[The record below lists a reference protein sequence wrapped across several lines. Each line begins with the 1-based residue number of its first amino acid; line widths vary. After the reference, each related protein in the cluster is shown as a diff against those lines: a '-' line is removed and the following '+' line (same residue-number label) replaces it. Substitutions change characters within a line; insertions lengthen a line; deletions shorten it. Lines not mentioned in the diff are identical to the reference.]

1 MLYWKA
7 IDRNCYLYLAKD
19 RNLFYQTWTCGLF
32 LANTSDRLQL
42 DEKYFRSCKVFSGII
57 TVEEIY
63 FLLTDVIN
71 IIRAKFGHKMSL
83 NLAKKKCDM
92 FVSLSNP

>member
-1 MLYWKA
+1 MLHWKA

-42 DEKYFRSCKVFSGII
+42 DEKYFRNCKVFSGII

-71 IIRAKFGHKMSL
+71 IIRAKFGYKMSL
-83 NLAKKKCDM
+83 NLAKKKCDKN
-92 FVSLSNP
+92 S